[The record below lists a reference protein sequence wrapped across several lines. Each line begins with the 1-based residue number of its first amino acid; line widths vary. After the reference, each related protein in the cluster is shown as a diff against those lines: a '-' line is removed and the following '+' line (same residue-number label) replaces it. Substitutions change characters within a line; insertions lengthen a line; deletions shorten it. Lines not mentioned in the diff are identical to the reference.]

1 MMRGMVWKLIQAGAI
16 IACLSGAASAQVM
29 FSPFKAQENKRPPTQ
44 EEIDRQRALDNAYKS
59 ATTKIPEKKVDDPWA
74 TVRPT
79 PPVSPQGK
87 KQQ

>member
-16 IACLSGAASAQVM
+16 IAGLSGAASAQVM
-29 FSPFKAQENKRPPTQ
+29 FSPFKAQENKRGPTQ
-44 EEIDRQRALDNAYKS
+44 DEIDRQRAVDQAYKS
-59 ATTKIPEKKVDDPWA
+59 ATQKIPDKKIDDPWA